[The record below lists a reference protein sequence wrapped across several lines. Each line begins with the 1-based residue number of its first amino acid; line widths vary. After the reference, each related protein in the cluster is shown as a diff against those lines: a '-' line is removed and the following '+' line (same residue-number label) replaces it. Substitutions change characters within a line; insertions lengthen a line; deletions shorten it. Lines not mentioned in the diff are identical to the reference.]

1 MYYDSNPL
9 ISKQMTD
16 GIFEGTSAVEC
27 EAVLDSL
34 QSDVVSLQEDL
45 GDKAVRLLKTV
56 TAVTDNAPAAKAS
69 RLVNPP
75 LLTQRPNT
83 LVDMHTTFKI

>member
-1 MYYDSNPL
+1 MS
-9 ISKQMTD
+9 D
-16 GIFEGTSAVEC
+16 GIFSGTSTVEC

-45 GDKAVRLLKTV
+45 GDNASRLLKTV

-75 LLTQRPNT
+75 LPHNVRTP
-83 LVDMHTTFKI
+83 